1 MNKDELEV
9 SPPRPR
15 QPLQRNPLN
24 PNIKVPGAPAGGSIL
39 GDVLHS
45 AYNGLTHVGHAVH
58 AVGAAGVHA
67 IGRFSNDLGQVGK
80 WLTTPITA
88 GLIAPIE
95 APKKDDEQSNHRVVY

>member
-15 QPLQRNPLN
+15 PPLQRDPLN

-58 AVGAAGVHA
+58 GATDYLAGGARSLIKGFGHVIVH
-67 IGRFSNDLGQVGK
+67 GFEPENPKTNPNEYRYTN
-80 WLTTPITA
+80 IT
-88 GLIAPIE
+88 
-95 APKKDDEQSNHRVVY
+95 D